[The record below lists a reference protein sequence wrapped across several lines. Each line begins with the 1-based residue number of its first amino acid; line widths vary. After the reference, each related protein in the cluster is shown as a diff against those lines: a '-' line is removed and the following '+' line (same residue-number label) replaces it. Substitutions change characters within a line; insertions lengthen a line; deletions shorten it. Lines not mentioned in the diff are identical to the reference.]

1 MNFEVKKIY
10 LPSILFDD
18 YVNIDEYI
26 DICEELS
33 DTDILSEVL
42 NNKNIATEDDEDIKD
57 EVEEQ
62 RLIPTSSDA
71 IFYLVEYHC

>member
-1 MNFEVKKIY
+1 MN
-10 LPSILFDD
+10 
-18 YVNIDEYI
+18 EYI

-42 NNKNIATEDDEDIKD
+42 NNKNIATEDDEYIKD